1 MPVGYAD
8 GYSRQLS
15 NKGFILVNGIR
26 RPVVGR
32 VCMDQLVIDLGPD
45 CDAAVGDEAVLFGRQ
60 GQAEITLTELAALAG
75 TINYELACAISP
87 RVPRVYVE

>member
-1 MPVGYAD
+1 MKNGHKTKD
-8 GYSRQLS
+8 SEQEFYSE
-15 NKGFILVNGIR
+15 NT
-26 RPVVGR
+26 
-32 VCMDQLVIDLGPD
+32 IDLGPD

>member
-1 MPVGYAD
+1 MPELFAQHFFL
-8 GYSRQLS
+8 RRLFLFQELL
-15 NKGFILVNGIR
+15 GFAEHPHR
-26 RPVVGR
+26 VVR
-32 VCMDQLVIDLGPD
+32 FE
-45 CDAAVGDEAVLFGRQ
+45 ARAVGDEAVLFGRQ